1 MTSWTS
7 VVLTS
12 VHRSQSHIA
21 FTRNAYLENEHVDV
35 NSSEPRS
42 PSEEHWLMARLY
54 QQHSSVSEDE
64 LKNALVCE
72 EACESEMSPSV
83 YRPSVTRQVGTRI
96 RIGSDGVKI
105 CEAKYISICV
115 VSSHLYTL
123 GTVKY

>member
-7 VVLTS
+7 VVLMS

-21 FTRNAYLENEHVDV
+21 FTQNAYLENEYADV

-42 PSEEHWLMARLY
+42 PSEEHWLMERLY

-64 LKNALVCE
+64 LKNALAYE

-83 YRPSVTRQVGTRI
+83 NRPSVTRRVGTRI
-96 RIGSDGVKI
+96 RIGSNGVKI
-105 CEAKYISICV
+105 CEAKYMCCI
-115 VSSHLYTL
+115 
-123 GTVKY
+123 